1 MTAAIDKIAGFVSG
15 ASVSRSSLRR
25 DTRKH
30 HVSRAFNRFT
40 RAVREWGYGTR
51 LYDIRLKGRYP
62 SQLMGSPDDPAPGNA
77 TLGSA
82 LLGGDM
88 LFGGE
93 QCAVKDDFWT
103 TLDKMSLEFCRYAHS
118 FHWLQDLA
126 HVADQNKASIISADM
141 LDTWFETGEN
151 WSADIWDAETLAR
164 RLINWFSH
172 APLILSSDDM
182 VYRSKVL
189 HAAAQQLR
197 HLGNCIK
204 DAPYGL
210 PRVYAGTAL
219 TLGGLLLQGSESQLP
234 KGLRSLEQ
242 TMRTFILPDGGP
254 ESRNTSDAIRTMQ
267 MLVLVRESI
276 IAVNSDL
283 PPWIQVT
290 LDRIAPFVRSMR
302 HSDGSF
308 AHIGGV
314 SAEGGHGTNAILAA
328 SEASGKPI
336 ENAPHTGVQRLEAGT
351 SCLIMDTGPAAP
363 YGLSE
368 HTPAA
373 TNAFEL
379 SVGHERLIVNM
390 GPAAK
395 VSQLGDLHLLARNTA
410 AQSSL
415 VIGDTNCSSI
425 NHDGLISSGVTETQ
439 TTREAMDDSTQVRV
453 IHNGY
458 EKRFGVLHERLL
470 ELQSDGKRLR
480 GKDRIAGR
488 KLKKCKGQT
497 ATIRFHLHPQVMA
510 AKGPDGRISLETR
523 GGKSW
528 IFDVD
533 GFSADIE
540 DSLYL
545 PRPETPQPSKQIVI
559 NAAID
564 GETPFTIHWNF
575 SEVSL

>member
-93 QCAVKDDFWT
+93 QCAVKEGFWT
-103 TLDKMSLEFCRYAHS
+103 TLDKMSPEFCRYAHS

-141 LDTWFETGEN
+141 LDKWFETGEN
-151 WSADIWDAETLAR
+151 WSADIWSAETLAR

-197 HLGNCIK
+197 HLGNCIN

-254 ESRNTSDAIRTMQ
+254 ESRNTSDAIRTIQ

-368 HTPAA
+368 HAPAA

-439 TTREAMDDSTQVRV
+439 TTREALDDSTQVRV

-559 NAAID
+559 NAAND
-564 GETPFTIHWNF
+564 GETTLTIHWNF